1 MSAVADLSDLSALAA
16 EAGLAEDW
24 TGADRRA
31 QRVSPDTLRALLDAM
46 DLPAGSAADIRDSR
60 QRLAAAASQTRLPPM
75 LIARVGER
83 VALPADCAGAYTLQ
97 ADAQPPLSGRTAH
110 GPDLTPTLQAPLT
123 PGYYTLRTQ
132 GGDCTLAVAP
142 ERAPSMSDLLR
153 SKNPRAWGLS
163 AQVYSLRRP
172 AGDLMQ
178 STHGFGDFGA
188 LRDLALAAG
197 SAGADALAISPVH
210 AMFAADPAQCSPYS
224 PSSRLFLNTLF
235 ADPAGVLDADL
246 VRDAMSG
253 LDHARLRVLDAQPL
267 INWPAA
273 AALRQQ
279 LLQRLHAG
287 FATHATTGQRQA
299 YESFVQAGGQDLR
312 DHALFEALHAS
323 QSQAHQAPLAWT
335 DWPEDLRCPRSPSA
349 QRYADEHA
357 EAVDVHRFSQWL
369 ASASLS
375 RAQQAARD
383 AGMRIGLVADL
394 AVGGSPG
401 GSHAWSRQADLM
413 KRSSVGAPPDLHN
426 PLGQGWGL
434 TALSP
439 TALQESGYAA
449 FLAML
454 RASLSHA
461 GGLRIDHILGMA
473 RLWLIPDGASPR
485 EGGYL
490 RYPLAQLLR
499 LTALEAWLHGA
510 LIIGEN
516 LGTVPEGFDAQLESH
531 GLLGMNVLWFMRA
544 AESEQEP
551 AGAEP
556 GSDSDSGLASASS
569 QDQGQSQNQ
578 NQSQG
583 NRPPPASTVSPPAA
597 DAAISSKSGAPATP
611 PSAKAAPAA
620 FVPPADWPVHAVAMT
635 TTHDLPTL
643 EGWWHGQ
650 DILWRSRLHLFGPD
664 QQEADL
670 RNERLADRAALWQA
684 VQASSAAASM
694 RGLPRQTPSAVL
706 LGYVASAPCPLMLVA
721 LEDVVGQ
728 LDQPNLP
735 GTVSNHPNW
744 RQRTPLSVADC
755 LHVPS
760 SLARLQP
767 VRAQRGRS

>member
-75 LIARVGER
+75 LIALVGER
-83 VALPADCAGAYTLQ
+83 VSLPADCAGAYTLQ
-97 ADAQPPLSGRTAH
+97 AEGQTPLSGHTAH
-110 GPDLTPTLQAPLT
+110 GPDLAPTLHAPHT
-123 PGYYTLRTQ
+123 PGYYTLRTL
-132 GGDCTLAVAP
+132 GGECTLAVAP

-172 AGDLMQ
+172 ASDLTQ

-287 FATHATTGQRQA
+287 FATHATAGQRQA

-383 AGMRIGLVADL
+383 AGMRVGLVADL

-439 TALQESGYAA
+439 TALQASGYAA

-454 RASLSHA
+454 RASLAHA

-544 AESEQEP
+544 AESAQE
-551 AGAEP
+551 
-556 GSDSDSGLASASS
+556 
-569 QDQGQSQNQ
+569 
-578 NQSQG
+578 
-583 NRPPPASTVSPPAA
+583 PASTVSPPAA
-597 DAAISSKSGAPATP
+597 DAAISSGSDASTAPPRAQ
-611 PSAKAAPAA
+611 AAPAA

-664 QQEADL
+664 QQEDDL

-735 GTVSNHPNW
+735 GTVSHHPNW

-755 LHVPS
+755 LQAPS